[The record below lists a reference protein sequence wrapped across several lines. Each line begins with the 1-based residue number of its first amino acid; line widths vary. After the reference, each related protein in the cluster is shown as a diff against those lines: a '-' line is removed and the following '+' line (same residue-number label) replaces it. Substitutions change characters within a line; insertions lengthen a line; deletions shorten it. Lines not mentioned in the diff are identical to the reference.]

1 MTNYIK
7 IEDIPGNATAQGHSD
22 WIEIEQYHFSG
33 RRSVNTYTGC
43 GSDRA
48 TGKAVIGDIHITKK
62 IDKSS
67 PLLFQH
73 FVKGKNIDEI
83 ILDCCQSGDMSDPY
97 QQLILSNVMIAS
109 YNQDSKEQKEYLS
122 LDFTKIET
130 KYTSL
135 NEEHSSAAPICA
147 GFNIAT
153 AEVS

>member
-1 MTNYIK
+1 MSHYIK
-7 IEDIPGNATAQGHSD
+7 IEGLKGNATAQGHD
-22 WIEIEQYHFSG
+22 GWIEIDQYRFSG

-48 TGKAVIGDIHITKK
+48 TGKPVIGDIHIAKK

-73 FVKGKNIDEI
+73 FVNGKNIDEV
-83 ILDCCQSGDMSDPY
+83 ILDCCQSGDISDPY
-97 QQLILSNVMIAS
+97 QQLTLSNVMIS
-109 YNQDSKEQKEYLS
+109 TYTQDSDEQTEFLS
-122 LDFTKIET
+122 FDFTKIET

-135 NEEHSSAAPICA
+135 NEKHSSDAPISS